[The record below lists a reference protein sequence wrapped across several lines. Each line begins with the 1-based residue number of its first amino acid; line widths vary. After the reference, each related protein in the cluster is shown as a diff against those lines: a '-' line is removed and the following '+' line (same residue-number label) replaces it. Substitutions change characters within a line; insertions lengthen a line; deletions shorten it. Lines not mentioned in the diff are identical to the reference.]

1 MLYSYVMYATQSNA
15 IPWTMWLMILCG
27 AAMIVGPAIA
37 IGMHYRRLH
46 KQPEESPPL
55 EYEEIIARATVVELS
70 CWVHTIGYKT
80 PKTNQVFAVTFR
92 LDSGEEKTLRIPEEM
107 YHGLEEKQV
116 GIVTIRDGELYGF
129 ELE

>member
-1 MLYSYVMYATQSNA
+1 METPMNPYVFVAA
-15 IPWTMWLMILCG
+15 LIGIAVVVLAAVG
-27 AAMIVGPAIA
+27 AYIA
-37 IGMHYRRLH
+37 AHYRRLQE
-46 KQPEESPPL
+46 QPEEIPSL

-107 YHGLEEKQV
+107 YHGLAERQV
-116 GIVTIRDGELYGF
+116 GTVTIRDGELYSF

>member
-1 MLYSYVMYATQSNA
+1 MLLAYVMNETQSSP
-15 IPWTMWLMILCG
+15 IPWQVWLFILAG
-27 AAMIVGPAIA
+27 IVIIVWPSVAIA
-37 IGMHYRRLH
+37 NHYRRLRQ
-46 KQPEESPPL
+46 QPEEKTEP
-55 EYEEIIARATVVELS
+55 EYTELVARATVEELS

>member
-1 MLYSYVMYATQSNA
+1 MLLAYVMNETQSSP
-15 IPWTMWLMILCG
+15 IPWQVWLFILAG
-27 AAMIVGPAIA
+27 IVIIVWPSVAIA
-37 IGMHYRRLH
+37 NHYRRLRQ
-46 KQPEESPPL
+46 QPEESPPL

>member
-1 MLYSYVMYATQSNA
+1 MALRCHCEPLSPS
-15 IPWTMWLMILCG
+15 
-27 AAMIVGPAIA
+27 AAVAG
-37 IGMHYRRLH
+37 G
-46 KQPEESPPL
+46 KNEPEYTEL
-55 EYEEIIARATVVELS
+55 VARATVEELS

>member
-1 MLYSYVMYATQSNA
+1 M
-15 IPWTMWLMILCG
+15 
-27 AAMIVGPAIA
+27 
-37 IGMHYRRLH
+37 
-46 KQPEESPPL
+46 E
-55 EYEEIIARATVVELS
+55 ELS